1 MTANQQIATTILQQ
15 LGGQRRLVVMTGAK
29 DFVAID
35 SGLQFHLP
43 RNFAKDK
50 INNVRVVLAD
60 NDTYTVEFGVI
71 GRRKADFTTPY
82 DVLETTEGVYGDML
96 RDVVATR
103 TGLDLTM

>member
-1 MTANQQIATTILQQ
+1 MTDNQQIATTIAHQ
-15 LGGQRRLVVMTGAK
+15 LGGQRRLAVMTGAK
-29 DFVAID
+29 DFVAIER
-35 SGLQFHLP
+35 GLQFHLP
-43 RNFAKDK
+43 SGFAKDK

-71 GRRKADFTTPY
+71 GRRKPDFTYPFT
-82 DVLETTEGVYGDML
+82 VLETTEGVYGDML